1 VNDHFY
7 FRMLTYFS
15 THFSIEYILRTERKT
30 GFRKK
35 GGKPIK
41 GNKMRLRVLGAA
53 QEVTGSNYLLEVDGK
68 RVLVDCGLYQGGA
81 SVENHTPL
89 DYDPSSIDA
98 VLLTHAHLDHTG
110 KVPLLVKQGYKGPVY
125 GTRPTLELCDILWRD
140 AAHIQKED
148 AEWQSRKNMRKG
160 FPPVEPLYTLEDV
173 ERTLEYLRAV
183 SYDDVVE
190 IVDGLRVRFR
200 DAGHILGSAILE
212 IWLKESEEEVK
223 MVFSGDLGPQE
234 TVMEANPAVV
244 EDADFVVIE
253 STYGNRNHKTNLESR
268 EEFRQT
274 MREMLKDHGKVLIP
288 TFVVDRA
295 QRVLYELKL
304 MQQDGMLPDNV
315 PIYFDS
321 PMGAKTTAIY
331 NEHISLLSSEIQEE
345 ARKGLDPFTPKQLH
359 VVESVDESKAIN
371 SIKHAI
377 VLAGSGMCSGG
388 RIVHHLKNNLFRED
402 THVVFVGYQAK
413 GTLGRRLIDGSK
425 VVRVAGEEVSVKAKL
440 HTINGFSAHADRSD
454 LLTWASNFKTNP
466 VFIVIHGEPEAS
478 NALAASLQ
486 EEGVSAIV
494 PQLGQEFVLTPAK
507 EIARKPKVAP
517 VFERETLKKKAAS
530 ILEEIEK
537 TAETLKLERDLDN
550 PVIMSLI
557 VSAETL
563 LETAKE
569 KLESQREAMSKR

>member
-1 VNDHFY
+1 MNRALISDD
-7 FRMLTYFS
+7 M
-15 THFSIEYILRTERKT
+15 EERE
-30 GFRKK
+30 GSLLS
-35 GGKPIK
+35 GAE
-41 GNKMRLRVLGAA
+41 MRLRILGAA
-53 QEVTGSNYLLEVDGK
+53 QEVTGSNYLLEVDGR
-68 RVLVDCGLYQGGA
+68 RVLVDCGLYQGANSGD
-81 SVENHTPL
+81 NHVPL
-89 DYDPSSIDA
+89 DYDPSTIDA

-160 FPPVEPLYTLEDV
+160 LPPVEPLYTLEDV
-173 ERTLEYLRAV
+173 ERSLERLRSV
-183 SYDDVVE
+183 GYDDVVE
-190 IVDGLRVRFR
+190 IVDGLKVRFR

-212 IWLKESEEEVK
+212 VWLKEGDEEVK
-223 MVFSGDLGPQE
+223 VVFSGDLGPQE

-274 MREMLKDHGKVLIP
+274 MKEMLKDHGKVLIP

-304 MQQDGMLPDNV
+304 MQQEGILPDNV

-321 PMGAKTTAIY
+321 PMGMKTTAVY
-331 NEHISLLSSEIQEE
+331 SEHISLLSAEIQEE
-345 ARKGLDPFTPKQLH
+345 ARQGRDPFTPKQLH
-359 VVESVDESKAIN
+359 IVESVDESKAIN
-371 SIKHAI
+371 NIKHAI
-377 VLAGSGMCSGG
+377 VLAGSGMCNGG
-388 RIVHHLKNNLFRED
+388 RIVHHLKNNLFRENA
-402 THVVFVGYQAK
+402 HVVFVGYQAK

-454 LLTWASNFKTNP
+454 LLAWAKNFKTNP
-466 VFIVIHGEPEAS
+466 LFIVTHGEPEAS
-478 NALAASLQ
+478 GALAASLQ
-486 EEGVSAIV
+486 EEGFSAVV
-494 PQLGQEFVLTPAK
+494 PKLGQEFVLSKAK
-507 EIARKPKVAP
+507 EVVSVQEVPP
-517 VFERETLKKKAAS
+517 VFGQETFEDRLALALEQIEQAA
-530 ILEEIEK
+530 E
-537 TAETLKLERDLDN
+537 ALKLEGNIRDSY
-550 PVIMSLI
+550 VISLI

-563 LETAKE
+563 LKTARE
-569 KLESQREAMSKR
+569 KLENQKERAANK